1 MGYDSNLKTLS
12 SPLNTENIRACLGEN
27 TLSVKNL
34 ACSPLIN
41 PKSKYKPMRYPKP
54 IEGGES
60 ESRYYPA
67 LSESNMQ
74 EVNYGIIIKAYT
86 FESGEAD
93 STVTTMGTEIE
104 RSLDLTNTSK
114 DKKAFYYDRL
124 LESNEK
130 DVGRMTDF
138 FGYQH
143 LAGDWFVPSFALKG
157 VVGQDNSCRLRLN
170 WGNILTSFGDLK
182 NWDAYD
188 DLFESGTTNMTACF
202 GFIMKPKGGAWN
214 AFTHFYCILTQEEIN
229 QLDGNLIDFTPESGS
244 AGEWDIYPVLVGGSF
259 GASITITSTQRL
271 YELADISLA
280 GTIVPMPYATPT
292 EWKIGATSDDN
303 ESGEDIDLFKLDDY
317 INNNTVSVT
326 GEYLSL
332 DANQISLT
340 SVMLNVASEGDVIL
354 NNVTINDITVSV
366 SSIYIKSDMLGQ
378 TAIGFSTSGINIEH
392 ALNKDTS
399 FVVSASIKEE
409 GDSGMRIEYNDIE
422 SIKLVVYYNTSY
434 NNPNISGLIQEYK
447 INFNK

>member
-1 MGYDSNLKTLS
+1 MGYDSNTKTLS
-12 SPLNTENIRACLGEN
+12 RPLNTENIRACLGEN
-27 TLSVKNL
+27 SLSVKNL

-41 PKSKYKPMRYPKP
+41 PKSKYKPMRFTDKN
-54 IEGGES
+54 GNA
-60 ESRYYPA
+60 YYPA
-67 LSESNMQ
+67 LTEADMLSI
-74 EVNYGIIIKAYT
+74 NYGIVIKAYT
-86 FESGEAD
+86 FESGDFD
-93 STVTTMGTEIE
+93 SIVGTMGTEIE

-114 DKKAFYYDRL
+114 DEKAFYYDRL

-157 VVGQDNSCRLRLN
+157 VEGQANSCRLRLN
-170 WGNILTSFGDLK
+170 WGNILTGFGDLK
-182 NWDAYD
+182 NWDAYK
-188 DLFESGTTNMTACF
+188 DLFEETTPNMTACF
-202 GFIMKPKGGAWN
+202 GFIMKPKGRAWN

-229 QLDGNLIDFTPESGS
+229 QLDGNLIEFTPESGS

-259 GASITITSTQRL
+259 GASITIASSQRL

-280 GTIVPMPYATPT
+280 GTIVPMPYATP
-292 EWKIGATSDDN
+292 EVWKIAQSGGGN
-303 ESGEDIDLFKLDDY
+303 ESGEVDLFKLDNY
-317 INNNTVSVT
+317 INNTTVAVT

-340 SVMLNVASEGDVIL
+340 SVMLNVESTGDVIL
-354 NNVTINDITVSV
+354 NNQTIDDITVSV

-378 TAIGFSTSGINIEH
+378 SEIGLSSSGLNVEH

-399 FVVSASIKEE
+399 FVVSASIKGE

-422 SIKLVVYYNTSY
+422 SIKLVVHYNTSY
-434 NNPNISGLIQEYK
+434 NNPNTSGLIQEYK